1 MAARQLGLAG
11 WQVTMLER
19 AEAPRPD
26 GYMMDF
32 FGPGVEASERIGL
45 HPYLAKA
52 AYRVQ
57 AAEYVDAHGT
67 TTASLDYEKFSQI
80 AGGNVLTLLR
90 PEMEAAAR
98 AALEDVKPS
107 LISLHYG
114 VQIEQL
120 EETGQQV
127 KVQLA
132 GWSQPITGDLLVG
145 ADGMHSTVRAAFFGP
160 EEAYLHHLGMRAAAF
175 IVHEPDLNR
184 RFKNRFVMTDTVDL
198 AAGIYGLR
206 TQEVAAFLVY
216 RHDPDTP
223 LGTTR
228 DRLRHVFAGCGAH
241 VDRLMEL
248 CPEEPYDDSV
258 AQVLMDSWCA
268 GPVVLIGDAAAAVSL
283 LAGQGGAMAVCAGA
297 ALGDALG
304 SVTEPRQCPLAW
316 PGTRRS
322 CGPRLPPPRLR
333 AGGQPTV
340 SCRATGQPCGC
351 GAASSKR
358 PSCPG
363 STGWWRTRSSS
374 AWRSRRVTT
383 HVPRNRSGF
392 RGTCTALTLSRRA
405 GLGIVY
411 ISVSV
416 QSVCRL
422 LYDFEYLRR
431 RTTEK
436 KTTSPIVINMGMT

>member
-1 MAARQLGLAG
+1 MKAIIIGAGIAGLVAARQLGLAG
-11 WQVTMLER
+11 WQVTVLER

-98 AALEDVKPS
+98 AALDDVEPS
-107 LISLHYG
+107 LISLHYD

-120 EETGQQV
+120 EATGQQV

-216 RHDPDTP
+216 RQDTDTP

-241 VDRLMEL
+241 VDRLLEL

-304 SVTEPRQCPLAW
+304 SVTEPRQLPAGLARYEALMR
-316 PGTRRS
+316 PKIATAQASGRR
-322 CGPRLPPPRLR
+322 
-333 AGGQPTV
+333 
-340 SCRATGQPCGC
+340 
-351 GAASSKR
+351 AANSFL
-358 PSCPG
+358 
-363 STGWWRTRSSS
+363 
-374 AWRSRRVTT
+374 
-383 HVPRNRSGF
+383 PRNRM
-392 RGTCTALTLSRRA
+392 ALW
-405 GLGIVY
+405 
-411 ISVSV
+411 
-416 QSVCRL
+416 
-422 LYDFEYLRR
+422 LRR
-431 RTTEK
+431 
-436 KTTSPIVINMGMT
+436 SVIKATKLPGIDRLVAHQIIKRLAK

>member
-1 MAARQLGLAG
+1 MKAIIIGAGIAGLVAARQLGLAG
-11 WQVTMLER
+11 WQVTVLER

-80 AGGNVLTLLR
+80 AGGKVLTLLR

-120 EETGQQV
+120 EVTGQQV

-132 GWSQPITGDLLVG
+132 GWPQPITGDLLVG

-198 AAGIYGLR
+198 TAGIYGLR

-216 RHDPDTP
+216 RHDPDIP

-241 VDRLMEL
+241 VDRLLEL

-304 SVTEPRQCPLAW
+304 SVTEPRQLPAGLARYEALMR
-316 PGTRRS
+316 PKIATAQASGRR
-322 CGPRLPPPRLR
+322 
-333 AGGQPTV
+333 
-340 SCRATGQPCGC
+340 
-351 GAASSKR
+351 AANSFL
-358 PSCPG
+358 
-363 STGWWRTRSSS
+363 
-374 AWRSRRVTT
+374 
-383 HVPRNRSGF
+383 PRNRP
-392 RGTCTALTLSRRA
+392 ALW
-405 GLGIVY
+405 
-411 ISVSV
+411 
-416 QSVCRL
+416 
-422 LYDFEYLRR
+422 LRR
-431 RTTEK
+431 SIIKATKLPGIDRLVAHQIIK
-436 KTTSPIVINMGMT
+436 RLAK